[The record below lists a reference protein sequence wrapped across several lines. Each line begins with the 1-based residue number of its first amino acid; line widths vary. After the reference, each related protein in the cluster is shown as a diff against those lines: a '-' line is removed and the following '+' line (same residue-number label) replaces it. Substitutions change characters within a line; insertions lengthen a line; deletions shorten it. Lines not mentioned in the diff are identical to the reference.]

1 MHVCGRALPSAY
13 ACCALTTLGMQMTRN
28 VQTRSYW
35 AGEAGAFIQESSSV
49 ILGQLSKRVN
59 LEHAGNEK
67 QQIRAWERSIKLLKT
82 VIASIGEDASGWGV
96 LLEMPLLRL
105 GRRIDSIILVRN
117 HVVCIEFK
125 IGSTKYHKS
134 DIDQTVDYALCL
146 RDFHEGSRDRCIT
159 PVLCADEAE
168 EVREIADLRYIEHVA
183 SCVLANGNQVAS
195 VLLRV
200 SQNANNKQIDWREF
214 DASRYNP
221 TPSIVAAARAIYA
234 GHAVQEIGRAD
245 ASAKRLSNTAQKLEE
260 IVSAAKRRKQHAIC
274 FVTGDPGSGK
284 TLLGLDLVL
293 AKEAGRVFGE
303 PAALLSGNRPLVHV
317 LQEAIVQDARDR
329 FGAKVSDVRREAQ
342 QALQT
347 LLGYLKEYSQ
357 RQAIPAEHVVVFD
370 EAQRAWDSN
379 TGMKLM
385 GRQKSE
391 PQLFLEILGRLPWAC
406 LICLVGAGQE
416 INRGEGG
423 LAIWGEALAELRG
436 KWLIHAS
443 TRALKEKSGGLGLST
458 LIEAKE
464 SAALA
469 NDRLHLSSNIRA
481 YRNPNH
487 GNWVEALL
495 SGKLQFAGKIASS
508 MEHPPAYVTRDF
520 RALKDWLLKRRR
532 GGHRV
537 GLLASSGAV
546 RLLADGVPPSPRS
559 NQLSAVAHWFLK
571 PDDDFRSSNALEIPL
586 SEFVCQGLEIDYVGL
601 LWGNDLVWSGNG
613 MHEYW
618 IPREMRAPKWR
629 IRKTPHGAQNR
640 VNAYRVLL
648 TRARAGLGIFVPRG
662 NTSDRTREPLD
673 FELIFKVLCQAGCKP
688 IGSGV
693 LSQAGRNPT

>member
-1 MHVCGRALPSAY
+1 
-13 ACCALTTLGMQMTRN
+13 MTRN
-28 VQTRSYW
+28 IQTRSYW
-35 AGEAGAFIQESSSV
+35 AGEAGVFVQEPSSV
-49 ILGQLSKRVN
+49 ILGQLAKRVN
-59 LEHAGNEK
+59 LEHTGNER
-67 QQIRAWERSIKLLKT
+67 QQIRAWERSIELLKT
-82 VIASIGEDASGWGV
+82 AIASIGEEASGWGV

-125 IGSTKYHKS
+125 IGSTKFHKS
-134 DIDQTVDYALCL
+134 DIDQAVDYALCL

-168 EVREIADLRYIEHVA
+168 GDRETTDLRYIENVA
-183 SCVLANGNQVAS
+183 SCVPVNGNQVAS

-200 SQNANNKQIDWREF
+200 SQDAKRKQIGWLEF
-214 DASRYNP
+214 DAARYNP

-234 GHAVQEIGRAD
+234 GHTVHEIGRAD
-245 ASAKRLSNTAQKLEE
+245 ASAKRLRHTAKKIEE
-260 IVSAAKRRKQHAIC
+260 IVSGARTHKQHAIC
-274 FVTGDPGSGK
+274 FVTGEPGSGK

-293 AKEAGRVFGE
+293 AGKAGRVSGE

-317 LQEAIVQDARDR
+317 LQEAIVQDTRNR
-329 FGAKVSDVRREAQ
+329 LGNKVSDVRREAQ

-347 LLGYLKEYSQ
+347 LLGYLREYSQ
-357 RQAIPAEHVVVFD
+357 RQVVPVEHVVVFD

-385 GRQKSE
+385 GRNKSE

-406 LICLVGAGQE
+406 LICLVGSGQE

-436 KWLIHAS
+436 KWMIYAS
-443 TRALKEKSGGLGLST
+443 TRALEETSSGLGLSNRRELT
-458 LIEAKE
+458 V
-464 SAALA
+464 SGALA
-469 NDRLHLSSNIRA
+469 DDRLHLSSNIRA
-481 YRNPNH
+481 YRNANH

-495 SGKLQFAGKIASS
+495 SGNLQCAKQIASS
-508 MEHPPAYVTRDF
+508 IEHPPAYVTRDLG
-520 RALKDWLLKRRR
+520 ALKDWLFERRR

-546 RLLADGVPPSPRS
+546 RLLAEGIPPSPRS
-559 NQLSAVAHWFLK
+559 NQLSAVAHWFLR
-571 PDDDFRSSNALEIPL
+571 PDGDFRSSNALEIPL
-586 SEFVCQGLEIDYVGL
+586 SEFVCQGLEIDYAGL
-601 LWGNDLVWSGNG
+601 LWGNDLVWSNSGNRADG
-613 MHEYW
+613 HW
-618 IPREMRAPKWR
+618 VPREMRAPKWR

-648 TRARAGLGIFVPRG
+648 TRARAGLGILVPRG
-662 NTSDRTREPLD
+662 NRSDPTREPQY
-673 FELIFKVLCQAGCKP
+673 FELIFRVLCQAGCKP
-688 IGSGV
+688 IESGV
-693 LSQAGRNPT
+693 